1 MSVLAIGIGL
11 LIGGGVFMI
20 LRRGLMRVIV
30 GFVLLSHGVNLMI
43 IAAGGTDRRSAAL
56 GEDLDPAVIVDPL
69 PQAFVLTAIVIA
81 FAITVL
87 LLVLS
92 ITGEGD
98 DDTLI
103 ELGGRELE
111 TPNLIKSTDVEDAH
125 PDRDREPGGPA
136 PTHPHPYLDWADDV
150 DDVPVEDEESTR

>member
-1 MSVLAIGIGL
+1 MSLVAIGVGIL
-11 LIGGGVFMI
+11 VGGGVAMI

-30 GFVLLSHGVNLMI
+30 GFILLSHGVNLLI
-43 IAAGGTDRRSAAL
+43 ITAGGIDRRGAAL
-56 GEDLDPAVIVDPL
+56 GADLDPHLVADPL

-87 LLVLS
+87 LLVLA

-103 ELGGRELE
+103 ELEGRELE
-111 TPNLIKSTDVEDAH
+111 TPHLIEPADVEEAV
-125 PDRDREPGGPA
+125 PAPRVPGGPE
-136 PTHPHPYLDWADDV
+136 PTHPHPYLDWADDR
-150 DDVPVEDEESTR
+150 DDTDTADEGPRR

>member
-1 MSVLAIGIGL
+1 MSLAAIGVGIL
-11 LIGGGVFMI
+11 VGVGVAMI

-30 GFVLLSHGVNLMI
+30 GFVLLSHGVNLLI
-43 IAAGGTDRRSAAL
+43 ITAGGIDRRAAAL
-56 GEDLDPAVIVDPL
+56 GADLDPNTVADPL

-87 LLVLS
+87 LLVLA

-103 ELGGRELE
+103 ELEGRELE
-111 TPNLIKSTDVEDAH
+111 TPQLIH
-125 PDRDREPGGPA
+125 PDEVEALPAPAREPGGPE
-136 PTHPHPYLDWADDV
+136 PTHPHPYLDWADDR
-150 DDVPVEDEESTR
+150 DDTDTAEVEQS